1 MARLVNFCAKRQP
14 CLTPEARRMISLISE
29 A

>member
-1 MARLVNFCAKRQP
+1 MARLLNFCAKRQP